1 MTGTSPVVDGEAFP
15 ARARNALDDAN
26 LQAALRNLRAGFI
39 GKRATAVAALPE
51 FEALRDAAKEA
62 KDHALAHL
70 DHYLERFERKVIE
83 SGGKVHWA
91 KDASEAVAIVT
102 ALCRDAGAGRVL
114 KGKSMLSEE
123 IGLNARLIAEGFEVI
138 ETDLGE
144 YIIQLR
150 DETPSH
156 IIAPASHLTRR
167 DVAGTFAARHQ
178 RPKSSPLP
186 VTPEELLAE
195 ARRVLREKFLAA
207 DVGITGANLLVAET
221 GQIVL
226 VTNEGNGD
234 LSRLMTGTHIVLA
247 GLEKVVATLEDA
259 STILRLLAR
268 SATGQ
273 EFAAYTT
280 FAAGP
285 KRAGDPSG
293 PSAFHVVLVDNG
305 RTRILGSR
313 FRDILRCIRCGACL
327 NHCPVYGA
335 IGGHAYGSV
344 YSGPMGAVLTPA
356 IFGLHQARHLP
367 AASSFCGR
375 CAEVCPVKIPF
386 PDLMREWRAEGEAER
401 LNPPLGRLAIRL
413 WAFCAKRPRL
423 YAGLASVATRLLR
436 TLGGRR
442 GRFAR
447 LPLASGWTAARDFPA
462 PEQAQTFQAAFR
474 AAVAKRRSERP

>member
-1 MTGTSPVVDGEAFP
+1 MTGTPPVADGEAFP
-15 ARARNALDDAN
+15 ARARNALNDAN
-26 LQAALRNLRAGFI
+26 LQSALRNLRAGFI
-39 GKRATAVAALPE
+39 GKRAAAVAALPE
-51 FEALRDAAKEA
+51 FEALREAAKEA
-62 KDHALAHL
+62 KTHALDHL
-70 DHYLERFERKVIE
+70 DHYLERFEHKVIE
-83 SGGKVHWA
+83 NGGQVHWA
-91 KDASEAVAIVT
+91 RDASEAVAIVT
-102 ALCRDAGAGRVL
+102 QLCRSAGAGRVL
-114 KGKSMLSEE
+114 KGKSMLTEE
-123 IGLNARLIAEGFEVI
+123 IGLNARLLSEGFEVI

-156 IIAPASHLTRR
+156 IIAPASHLTRQ
-167 DVAGTFAARHQ
+167 DVAATFAARHQ
-178 RPKSSPLP
+178 RAESCLPPESP
-186 VTPEELLAE
+186 EDLLAE

-285 KRAGDPSG
+285 KRADDPSG
-293 PSAFHVVLVDNG
+293 PAAFHVVLVDNG

-344 YSGPMGAVLTPA
+344 YSGPMGAVMTPA
-356 IFGLHQARHLP
+356 IFGLHRARHLP
-367 AASSFCGR
+367 NASSFCGR
-375 CAEVCPVKIPF
+375 CAEVCPVKIPL
-386 PDLMREWRAEGEAER
+386 PDLMRAWRAEENAER
-401 LNPPLGRLAIRL
+401 LNPPIGRLAIRL
-413 WAFCAKRPRL
+413 WAFCAQRPRL
-423 YAGLASVATRLLR
+423 YAGLVAVVTRLLR
-436 TLGGRR
+436 AFGGRR
-442 GRFAR
+442 GRFAK
-447 LPLASGWTAARDFPA
+447 LPLASGWTVARDFPV
-462 PEQAQTFQAAFR
+462 PERAETFR
-474 AAVAKRRSERP
+474 AAFAKRQGGRS